1 MEKLSER
8 YTVHLLFLN
17 NASTDRTAQE
27 IEKIKEVWQ
36 ATYVIT
42 LSRNVG
48 YQASL
53 ECGLCNASGDL
64 LIFIDAD
71 CEDPPEMI
79 SQFVEKYEQGYDIVY
94 GERVDRE
101 EPEIMKGARKLFYRL
116 LRAVADEEIILDM
129 AEFSLFTSEVRDAIL
144 DEHTSYP
151 FIRASIGR
159 VGFRRVAIPFKRQ
172 KRIAGDTH
180 YNLIGMSIFAIGG
193 ILAASTLFLRLPVYL
208 LPVWLLTLGGLSIG
222 YVFTHSLWFVVVAF
236 VVFAGYVGATVAFTA
251 LYVARTY
258 RNGLHRPNAFIDHRR
273 SILQPA
279 P

>member
-1 MEKLSER
+1 
-8 YTVHLLFLN
+8 
-17 NASTDRTAQE
+17 
-27 IEKIKEVWQ
+27 
-36 ATYVIT
+36 
-42 LSRNVG
+42 
-48 YQASL
+48 
-53 ECGLCNASGDL
+53 
-64 LIFIDAD
+64 
-71 CEDPPEMI
+71 
-79 SQFVEKYEQGYDIVY
+79 
-94 GERVDRE
+94 
-101 EPEIMKGARKLFYRL
+101 
-116 LRAVADEEIILDM
+116 
-129 AEFSLFTSEVRDAIL
+129 LFTSEVRDAIL